1 MITLTII
8 VCGGLLLAGAVAMLH
23 ATLRAPEGYEDGQG
37 FFEGIEPRPPESL
50 STDAGP
56 LLAAALSVPQGRED
70 GLESYEDVEPWPQE
84 GLEAAE
90 PVLSTHRASPHAHGA
105 R

>member
-1 MITLTII
+1 MITLTVI
-8 VCGGLLLAGAVAMLH
+8 VCGGLLLAGVVAVLVA
-23 ATLRAPEGYEDGQG
+23 ASSAPLGYEDGQG

-50 STDAGP
+50 AAGAGP
-56 LLAAALSVPQGRED
+56 LLATANPAPQGYED
-70 GLESYEDVEPWPQE
+70 GLETYEDVEPWPQE

-90 PVLSTHRASPHAHGA
+90 PVLSSHRASPHAHGV

>member
-1 MITLTII
+1 MITLTVI
-8 VCGGLLLAGAVAMLH
+8 VCGGLLLAGVVAVLVSASS
-23 ATLRAPEGYEDGQG
+23 APLGYEDEQG
-37 FFEGIEPRPPESL
+37 FFGGIEPRPPECL
-50 STDAGP
+50 ATDAGP
-56 LLAAALSVPQGRED
+56 LLATALPVPQGCED

-90 PVLSTHRASPHAHGA
+90 PVLSTHRATPHAHGV